1 MGSAAGAG
9 VSAGAGVDFSVEFT
23 YMAGMGSAGV
33 YSHSGTGGAL
43 QGSATLYVYVK
54 NSDSKIYH
62 HAVSG
67 SETLSGGGG
76 GITATE
82 GMRIRARR
90 NTSGNWQVEY
100 STDGGTNWSVAA
112 ADVITGSSS
121 TQYPFAAVFGAT
133 GYKCFRPRHRGYS

>member
-23 YMAGMGSAGV
+23 YTAGMGSGGV
-33 YSHSGTGGAL
+33 MSHSGIAGGIPGA
-43 QGSATLYVYVK
+43 AAIYVYVK
-54 NSDSKIYH
+54 IPTQDLSLRREKRLGN
-62 HAVSG
+62 AVG
-67 SETLSGGGG
+67 WRG

-112 ADVITGSSS
+112 ADVITGSSL
-121 TQYPFAAVFGAT
+121 TQYPFAVVFGTT